1 VGFEVEGFGK
11 GLGAVITFE
20 WLLFRWYPFSPKQQ
34 IKIYFI

>member
-20 WLLFRWYPFSPKQQ
+20 WLLFCWYPCSPKNY
-34 IKIYFI
+34 K